1 MDKNYE
7 QVIQEMNTLL
17 MLKEHFKFMGIVY
30 TGIHRTTYILDKNK
44 KVHHIIYP
52 VVSAVHH
59 QQIID
64 LIAD

>member
-1 MDKNYE
+1 
-7 QVIQEMNTLL
+7 
-17 MLKEHFKFMGIVY
+17 MGKSLSEIAEEL
-30 TGIHRTTYILDKNK
+30 RDKNK

-64 LIAD
+64 LIAN